1 MGAQCLLL
9 AESVAGIGRAREC
22 GGGRSRS
29 EASILLVDVWQ
40 DDGSEPALDASL
52 AQSVN
57 STKGNID
64 KDGSLTHTNSKVDK
78 EIGAAESIRHWPR
91 PSVSPEAGR
100 NRNDSNVPQ
109 SVDVVSEQTQVTYTN
124 KET

>member
-57 STKGNID
+57 STKRNID
-64 KDGSLTHTNSKVDK
+64 KDGSLTHK
-78 EIGAAESIRHWPR
+78 
-91 PSVSPEAGR
+91 
-100 NRNDSNVPQ
+100 Q
-109 SVDVVSEQTQVTYTN
+109 
-124 KET
+124 